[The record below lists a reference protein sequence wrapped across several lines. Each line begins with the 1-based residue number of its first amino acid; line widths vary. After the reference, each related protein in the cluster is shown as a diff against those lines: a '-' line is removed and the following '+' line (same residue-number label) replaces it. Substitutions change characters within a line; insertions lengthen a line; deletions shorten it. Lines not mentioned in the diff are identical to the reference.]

1 MFSLWNLWRLSI
13 VASIL
18 CCCSDAFLGFN
29 DFVRARDSLKTP
41 LYGRSSNHN
50 PRTARDVSYE
60 TVQKSTD
67 NLLKVSSILLLSQ
80 LTATILPAK
89 VEAAGYQAAPSAF
102 ASSDYLYTAPLLPQS
117 ALLNSL
123 PIQDELVAELQ
134 AYLESFVQLI
144 NPSEA
149 QENQIMRND
158 SILWTNLRINAQRAA
173 GMFIYNKNELLPD
186 NNTNFDTESAET
198 QRLRRGLSEDYL
210 VQMQQDVL
218 RLVNGSRKSSVSESL
233 RYMRRSLNGLCNVA
247 YMLYPLNR
255 VLPVILP
262 NTAVAAE
269 IDREVERD
277 RKEEEKV
284 EEKKRVMN
292 EGKLLS
298 STSDPT
304 NYSNIPRLD
313 GRATVVL
320 TFQRAPTN
328 GNFANNLPVDRAE
341 KRADRACVTIVV
353 DGINHPLTGGN
364 FVDLCLKGIYN
375 NVPVQFEPFEYD
387 HDVVNRTVFG
397 FDKGGYKDEKTG
409 KKRQIPLEVLRDA
422 RDKNT
427 PKRAKVKPG
436 DAKVVETVA
445 KNLETIDGKISIINS
460 DSSSRFTAVGLARN
474 SPVFTKA
481 APVLSFATNGAIGMM
496 HGVGDENGASQGFFW
511 VQVDRSLSVSER
523 HQSTVISKMNNRFSL
538 FAHVVEGNDV
548 MDLLRPG
555 DMLVHADVRDE
566 SLGTYTL
573 LSAEEES
580 TSVIP
585 FEEEEE

>member
-1 MFSLWNLWRLSI
+1 MC
-13 VASIL
+13 AIL
-18 CCCSDAFLGFN
+18 CYSHAFLGYNTNVKLRYTFRMLPRN
-29 DFVRARDSLKTP
+29 EAV
-41 LYGRSSNHN
+41 
-50 PRTARDVSYE
+50 PRTDRDISYDI
-60 TVQKSTD
+60 VQKSG
-67 NLLKVSSILLLSQ
+67 NLLKVTSSVLLLTQ
-80 LTATILPAK
+80 ITATILPSKAS
-89 VEAAGYQAAPSAF
+89 AAGYQAAPSAF

-144 NPSEA
+144 NPSDA
-149 QENQIMRND
+149 QENQIERND
-158 SILWTNLRINAQRAA
+158 SMLWTNLRVNAQRAA

-186 NNTNFDTESAET
+186 NNTNFNSETAET
-198 QRLRRGLSEDYL
+198 QRLRRGLSEEYL
-210 VQMQQDVL
+210 IQMQQDVL

-255 VLPVILP
+255 AVPSVLPS
-262 NTAVAAE
+262 TAAAAE
-269 IDREVERD
+269 SDREQEREK
-277 RKEEEKV
+277 REEERV
-284 EEKKRVMN
+284 EEKKRKKV
-292 EGKLLS
+292 EGNLLA

-313 GRATVVL
+313 GRATVIL
-320 TFQRAPTN
+320 TFQRSGTN
-328 GNFANNLPVDRAE
+328 GNFPNLPSDRGE

-364 FVDLCLKGIYN
+364 FVDQCLKGIYN
-375 NVPVQFEPFEYD
+375 NVPVKFDPFEYD
-387 HDVVNRTVFG
+387 HEVVNRTVFG
-397 FDKGGYKDEKTG
+397 FDKGGYIDEKTG

-427 PKRAKVKPG
+427 PKRAKGKSA
-436 DAKVVETVA
+436 DKDKTRAVESVA
-445 KNLETIDGKISIINS
+445 KNLETIDGTISIINS

-538 FAHVVEGNDV
+538 FAHVVEGNDI

-555 DMLVHADVRDE
+555 DMLVHADVKDE

-573 LSAEEES
+573 LSGRDVE

-585 FEEEEE
+585 FEEEED

>member
-1 MFSLWNLWRLSI
+1 MYQMWSARRYWI

-18 CCCSDAFLGFN
+18 CSYSHAFLGYNQQMKTRCPFQ
-29 DFVRARDSLKTP
+29 VTP
-41 LYGRSSNHN
+41 LFDEKSN
-50 PRTARDVSYE
+50 PRTDRDMSYGMI
-60 TVQKSTD
+60 QKSTE
-67 NLLKVSSILLLSQ
+67 NLLKVSSVLLLSQ
-80 LTATILPAK
+80 LAATMLPSKAN
-89 VEAAGYQAAPSAF
+89 AAGYQAAPSAF
-102 ASSDYLYTAPLLPQS
+102 ASNDYLYTAPLLPQS

-149 QENQIMRND
+149 QENQIERND

-186 NNTNFDTESAET
+186 NNTNFNSETAET

-210 VQMQQDVL
+210 VTMQQDVL

-255 VLPVILP
+255 VVPTILP
-262 NTAVAAE
+262 SSAVDAE
-269 IDREVERD
+269 IDREREREKRDVERI
-277 RKEEEKV
+277 
-284 EEKKRVMN
+284 EEKKRKKV
-292 EGKLLS
+292 EGNVLF

-320 TFQRAPTN
+320 TFQRSNAN
-328 GNFANNLPVDRAE
+328 LNFANNLPADKIE
-341 KRADRACVTIVV
+341 KRPDRACVTIVV

-375 NVPVQFEPFEYD
+375 NVPVNFEPFEYD
-387 HDVVNRTVFG
+387 HESVNRTVFG
-397 FDKGGYKDEKTG
+397 FDKGGYTDEKTG

-427 PKRAKVKPG
+427 PKRAKGKTS
-436 DAKVVETVA
+436 DIKSSDTAA

-523 HQSTVISKMNNRFSL
+523 HQSSVISKMNNRFSL

-555 DMLVHADVRDE
+555 DMLVHADVKDE

-573 LSAEEES
+573 VNAEDETS
-580 TSVIP
+580 SVIP
-585 FEEEEE
+585 FEEEED

>member
-1 MFSLWNLWRLSI
+1 M
-13 VASIL
+13 ASIL
-18 CCCSDAFLGFN
+18 CCYSHAFLGYN
-29 DFVRARDSLKTP
+29 QIVKS
-41 LYGRSSNHN
+41 RSTVQMSTHFDQRSH
-50 PRTARDVSYE
+50 PRTDRDMSYGKI
-60 TVQKSTD
+60 QKSTES
-67 NLLKVSSILLLSQ
+67 LLKVSSVLLLSQ
-80 LTATILPAK
+80 LTATMLPLKAD
-89 VEAAGYQAAPSAF
+89 AAGYQAAPSAF

-149 QENQIMRND
+149 QENQIERND

-186 NNTNFDTESAET
+186 NNTNFNSETAET

-210 VQMQQDVL
+210 VTMQQDVL

-255 VLPVILP
+255 VVPTILP
-262 NTAVAAE
+262 STAVAAE
-269 IDREVERD
+269 IEREQEREKRDVERI
-277 RKEEEKV
+277 
-284 EEKKRVMN
+284 EEKKRKKV
-292 EGKLLS
+292 EGNVLS

-320 TFQRAPTN
+320 TFQRSSGN
-328 GNFANNLPVDRAE
+328 SNFANNLSAERIE
-341 KRADRACVTIVV
+341 KRPDRACVTIVV

-364 FVDLCLKGIYN
+364 FVDLCLKGVYN
-375 NVPVQFEPFEYD
+375 NVPVNFEPFEYD

-397 FDKGGYKDEKTG
+397 FDKAGYKDEKTG

-422 RDKNT
+422 REKNT
-427 PKRAKVKPG
+427 PKRAKGKISDVKSP
-436 DAKVVETVA
+436 DTVA
-445 KNLETIDGKISIINS
+445 KILETIDGKISIINS

-511 VQVDRSLSVSER
+511 VQVDRSMSVSER
-523 HQSTVISKMNNRFSL
+523 HQSPVISKMNNRFSL

-555 DMLVHADVRDE
+555 DMLVHADVKDE
-566 SLGTYTL
+566 SLGTYNL
-573 LSAEEES
+573 VNLGDEADN
-580 TSVIP
+580 VIP
-585 FEEEEE
+585 FEEEED